1 MNESVGNIGGDFNLD
16 NHIKLNESIKGYN
29 NGNGQNDWRTNNN
42 AIENIPEYY
51 RDFFTIAKEML
62 KPMTEKFA
70 LEMCYIFNKLI
81 ELSAVQ

>member
-1 MNESVGNIGGDFNLD
+1 V
-16 NHIKLNESIKGYN
+16 
-29 NGNGQNDWRTNNN
+29 
-42 AIENIPEYY
+42 ENIPEYY

-81 ELSAVQ
+81 ELSAVQQNQKIQEYKSNNQRELLKLIANNPEAFPKFTILS